1 MKRVVQV
8 PAGTTNLGA
17 GFDALGL
24 ALQLY
29 LRIEIET
36 SSGFRNEWVL
46 TGEGAT
52 ELPAREENLLWK
64 VVRRVYEGEELPLPQ
79 VGLRIA
85 NEIPIARGLG
95 SSAAAIVGGL
105 GCFEAL
111 TEREL
116 SQEKFF
122 RYAFEFERH
131 PDNLAAARF
140 GGFTV
145 SCVNENEQVTLFRA
159 SMGSQLKILLTVP
172 EFRLETER
180 ARAAIPQ
187 RLELRDAVFN
197 IQRSSLVVAA
207 LLTSEFHFLREAMR
221 DRIHQPCR
229 APLIPGLEEILQLN
243 DEEIPGLAGV
253 CLSGAGPSV
262 VAFADGHL
270 DSIYRRIAEI
280 FNRHGIT
287 SRPFELQIDN
297 QGRRIF

>member
-131 PDNLAAARF
+131 PDNLTAARF

-262 VAFADGHL
+262 LAFAEDHL
-270 DSIYRRIAEI
+270 DHIYQRIAEI
-280 FNRHGIT
+280 FSRHGIA

-297 QGRRIF
+297 QGRTIH